1 MAKKLFGFKDLK
13 IENEFVLP
21 HTTIARVIFGDYV
34 STVMTFALPINE
46 NKSRLFVKTYRNFW
60 YNEFGDK
67 ITRDLMYKT
76 MLQDKAVVEAID
88 KSCMDGKFNMKYDK
102 LQNTYKSFYK
112 RFIHNFDNNNHSK
125 NEK

>member
-1 MAKKLFGFKDLK
+1 M
-13 IENEFVLP
+13 P

-76 MLQDKAVVEAID
+76 MLQDKVVVEGID

-112 RFIHNFDNNNHSK
+112 RFIHNFTDNNDSK